1 MIEAIF
7 QQAKFD
13 DKNDIKRIEAI
24 AKEVEERFNKIPI
37 KWYDTCNKCG
47 MRSRGLYNSMERT
60 FTCVK
65 CLVKDEVER
74 RFKEAK

>member
-1 MIEAIF
+1 MEAIF

-24 AKEVEERFNKIPI
+24 AKEVEERFNKSPI
-37 KWYDTCNKCG
+37 KWYGTCNKCG
-47 MRSRGLYNSMERT
+47 MRSRGISNPMERT
-60 FTCVK
+60 FTCIK

-74 RFKEAK
+74 RFKEVT

>member
-1 MIEAIF
+1 MEVVF

-24 AKEVEERFNKIPI
+24 AKEVEERFNKSPL
-37 KWYDTCNKCG
+37 KWYGTCNKCG
-47 MRSRGLYNSMERT
+47 MRSRGISNPMVRT

-65 CLVKDEVER
+65 CLVKVEVER

>member
-1 MIEAIF
+1 MEAIF

-13 DKNDIKRIEAI
+13 EKLDDKRYLDVFEEIRDRLKRNPLSTSYICD
-24 AKEVEERFNKIPI
+24 R
-37 KWYDTCNKCG
+37 CG
-47 MRSRGLYNSMERT
+47 RRRLGMANVMEGT
-60 FTCVK
+60 FTCIK

>member
-1 MIEAIF
+1 MESIF
-7 QQAKFD
+7 QQAPVD

-37 KWYDTCNKCG
+37 KWYDTCDKCG
-47 MRSRGLYNSMERT
+47 WRGRGISNPIERT

-74 RFKEAK
+74 RLKEAKW